1 MIHLRGLSRWQAE
14 DQREEIAD
22 LYVESSPVTEDD
34 EYESRAAFLHRLT
47 EDVRRP
53 GFAMMIAEATVSG
66 EAPVLVGAV
75 FGCPV
80 GHDGGWWRG
89 FRGTLPPHIDQLTA
103 SGHVFAI
110 TDIVVHRG
118 ERDRGLAERLQH
130 RLIADHQSS
139 LGVTTVPASNRS
151 VAAAF
156 QGWGWQDVG
165 EIVRPPGSS
174 TTPRRSPCAPSP
186 SSSPNCRR
194 RSDLRTPPPAV
205 PWTAYA
211 RLSYLVATACP

>member
-1 MIHLRGLSRWQAE
+1 MAPTGPGQAQRIDDYEPSAGGVIYLRGLSRWQAE

-22 LYVESSPVTEDD
+22 LYVESSPVTAGD
-34 EYESRAAFLHRLT
+34 EYDSRAAFLHRLT

-53 GFAMMIAEATVSG
+53 GFDMLIAEATVSG

-80 GHDGGWWRG
+80 ARDGGWWQG

-110 TDIVVHRG
+110 TDVVVHRA
-118 ERDRGLAERLQH
+118 ERDRGLAGRLQH
-130 RLIADHQSS
+130 RLITDHQSS
-139 LGVTTVPASNRS
+139 LGVTTVPASNRA
-151 VAAAF
+151 VLAAF

-165 EIVRPPGSS
+165 EIVRPPREFDD
-174 TTPRRSPCAPSP
+174 TPPVTLRALSFPLPEPSP
-186 SSSPNCRR
+186 
-194 RSDLRTPPPAV
+194 AV
-205 PWTAYA
+205 
-211 RLSYLVATACP
+211 